1 MKNIN
6 KLTKVLSGVAG
17 EYYVAAELSKRGYV
31 ASITLRNTRGIDIL
45 CTNEETYKAVN
56 IQVKTNQGSQRSWML
71 SEKAEKEISPNLLY
85 VFVCLNNSLK
95 HPDFFIIPSEIVAKA
110 VYESHKQFV
119 DTPGKKGQQRNDN
132 SMRKFFDLEEKYIN
146 RWDLL
151 NI

>member
-1 MKNIN
+1 MKNNN

-56 IQVKTNQGSQRSWML
+56 IQVKTNQGPERSWIL
-71 SEKAEKEISPNLLY
+71 GEKAENEKDNNLFY
-85 VFVCLNNSLK
+85 VFVCLNGGDK
-95 HPDFFIIPSEIVAKA
+95 HPNFFVVPSNDVARYTK
-110 VYESHKQFV
+110 ETNDEFLN
-119 DTPGKKGQQRNDN
+119 TLGKKGQQRKPN
-132 SMRKFFDLEEKYIN
+132 SIRNFKDYEEKYIN